1 MAAEK
6 LERILKLLAELLN
19 ASTPLT
25 AEELRHRIH
34 MYPDNLV
41 AFRKQFS
48 RDKAALKDMGVPLD
62 VISVGSSGK
71 SAEAYF
77 LDNKKY
83 YLPDLDLSDAELS
96 QLNYASNS
104 IHLIGELT
112 EEEALRKLG
121 GYSKQR
127 TDYSASASIGDFDIF
142 NRLFEALSEKKK
154 TSFSYSSKQRLV
166 EPYLLQFKG
175 EHWYLT
181 GREAGTDSVKS
192 FRTDRIKDLSIGGTS
207 DEYILPD
214 SLSGADFSYFS
225 YGDDDTVI
233 AKVLI
238 DKSHVKWVISNLDIS
253 VVLNEDGDGI
263 AEFVVKNYESFI
275 NRVLLLLDHA
285 EILEPDFLRQKLIE
299 RMKYLQNAHEDSNA

>member
-25 AEELRHRIH
+25 AEELRDRID
-34 MYPDNLV
+34 MYPDSLS
-41 AFRKQFS
+41 AFRRQFS
-48 RDKAALKDMGVPLD
+48 RDKVALKDMGVPLEI
-62 VISVGSSGK
+62 ISIGSSTK
-71 SAEAYF
+71 PTEAYF

-83 YLPDLDLSDAELS
+83 YLPDLDLTEAELS

-104 IHLIGELT
+104 IHLIGDLT

-121 GYSKQR
+121 GYSR
-127 TDYSASASIGDFDIF
+127 ERVDYGTSASAGDFDKF

-154 TSFSYSSKQRLV
+154 ASFAYASKQRMI

-175 EHWYLT
+175 EHWYVT
-181 GREAGTDSVKS
+181 GREVETDSVKS
-192 FRTDRIKDLSIGGTS
+192 FRTDRIQDLTIGGTS
-207 DEYILPD
+207 DEYVLPE
-214 SLSGADFSYFS
+214 SLSGADFTYFS
-225 YGDDDTVI
+225 YGDDDEVI

-238 DKSHVKWVISNLDIS
+238 DKSHVEWVKSNLDI
-253 VVLNEDGDGI
+253 LIAINADGDGI

-299 RMKYLQNAHEDSNA
+299 RIKYLKNTHEDCNA

>member
-19 ASTPLT
+19 ASAPQT
-25 AEELRHRIH
+25 AEELRRKIN

-83 YLPDLDLSDAELS
+83 YLPDLDLTDEELS

-104 IHLIGELT
+104 IHLLGELT

-121 GYSKQR
+121 GYSKQGV
-127 TDYSASASIGDFDIF
+127 DYGTSASIGDPDIF

-154 TSFSYSSKQRLV
+154 ASFSYSSKDRTL

-181 GREAGTDSVKS
+181 GREIETGSVKS
-192 FRTDRIKDLSIGGTS
+192 FRTDRIQDLSIGDTP
-207 DEYILPD
+207 DEYVLPD

-225 YGDDDTVI
+225 YGDDDEVI

-238 DKSHVKWVISNLDIS
+238 DKSHISWVKRNLDIP
-253 VVLNEDGDGI
+253 VTINTDGDGV
-263 AEFVVKNYESFI
+263 AAFTVKNYESFI

-285 EILEPDFLRQKLIE
+285 QILEPHFLKEKLIE
-299 RMKYLQNAHEDSNA
+299 RMKHLQNSYEENNA

>member
-25 AEELRHRIH
+25 AEELRHKVH
-34 MYPDNLV
+34 MCPDNLV

-48 RDKAALKDMGVPLD
+48 RDKAALKEMGVPLD

-83 YLPDLDLSDAELS
+83 YLPDLDLTDAELS

-121 GYSKQR
+121 GYTKQR
-127 TDYSASASIGDFDIF
+127 SDHSASASIGNFETFD
-142 NRLFEALSEKKK
+142 RLFQALSEKKK
-154 TSFSYSSKQRLV
+154 TSFSYASKQRLI

-181 GREAGTDSVKS
+181 GRETGTDSVKS
-192 FRTDRIKDLSIGGTS
+192 FRTDRITNLSIGDTS

-225 YGDDDTVI
+225 YGDDDEVI

-238 DKSHVKWVISNLDIS
+238 DNSHVKWVKSNLDVPVAI
-253 VVLNEDGDGI
+253 NADGDGI

-285 EILEPDFLRQKLIE
+285 EILEPDFLRQRLIE
-299 RMKYLQNAHEDSNA
+299 RLKNLQNTHEGSNA

>member
-25 AEELRHRIH
+25 AEELRNKID

-48 RDKAALKDMGVPLD
+48 RDKTALKEMGVPLD
-62 VISVGSSGK
+62 VISVGSSAK

-77 LDNKKY
+77 LDNKRY
-83 YLPDLDLSDAELS
+83 YLPDLDLTDAELS

-127 TDYSASASIGDFDIF
+127 VDYGASASIGDLDIF

-154 TSFSYSSKQRLV
+154 TSFSYASKERLI

-181 GREAGTDSVKS
+181 GREVETDSVKS
-192 FRTDRIKDLSIGGTS
+192 FRTDRIHDLFVGDTTE
-207 DEYILPD
+207 EYSLPD
-214 SLSGADFSYFS
+214 SVSGADFSYFS
-225 YGDDDTVI
+225 YGDDEEVV

-238 DKSHVKWVISNLDIS
+238 DKSHVQWVESNLDVPIA
-253 VVLNEDGDGI
+253 LNADGDGI

-275 NRVLLLLDHA
+275 SRVLLLLDHA
-285 EILEPDFLRQKLIE
+285 EILEPDFLRENLIE
-299 RMKYLQNAHEDSNA
+299 RMKHLQSSNEGSNA

>member
-25 AEELRHRIH
+25 AEELRTKID

-48 RDKAALKDMGVPLD
+48 RDKTALKEMGVPLD
-62 VISVGSSGK
+62 VISVGSSAK

-77 LDNKKY
+77 LDNKRY
-83 YLPDLDLSDAELS
+83 YLPELDLTDAELS

-127 TDYSASASIGDFDIF
+127 VDYGASASIGDLDIF

-154 TSFSYSSKQRLV
+154 TSFSYASKERLI

-181 GREAGTDSVKS
+181 GREVETDSVKS
-192 FRTDRIKDLSIGGTS
+192 FRTDRIHDLSVSDTS
-207 DEYILPD
+207 EEYSLPD

-225 YGDDDTVI
+225 YGDDDEVV

-238 DKSHVKWVISNLDIS
+238 DKSHVQWVESNLDVPIA
-253 VVLNEDGDGI
+253 LNADGDGI

-275 NRVLLLLDHA
+275 SRVLLLLDHA
-285 EILEPDFLRQKLIE
+285 EILEPDFLRENLIE
-299 RMKYLQNAHEDSNA
+299 RMKHLQSRNEGSNA

>member
-19 ASTPLT
+19 ASTPKT
-25 AEELRHRIH
+25 ADELRNKVN

-48 RDKAALKDMGVPLD
+48 RDKAALKEMGVPLE
-62 VISVGSSGK
+62 VISVGSSAN
-71 SAEAYF
+71 SADAYF

-83 YLPDLDLSDAELS
+83 YLPELDLTDEELS

-104 IHLIGELT
+104 IHLLADIT

-121 GYSKQR
+121 GYSNQEVE
-127 TDYSASASIGDFDIF
+127 YGASASIGDPDIF
-142 NRLFEALSEKKK
+142 NILFEALSQKKVI
-154 TSFSYSSKQRLV
+154 TFSYSSKQRHI
-166 EPYLLQFKG
+166 ESHLLQFKG

-181 GREAGTDSVKS
+181 GREIETDTVKS
-192 FRTDRIKDLSIGGTS
+192 FRTDRIEGIDIGDDANGFS
-207 DEYILPD
+207 LPD
-214 SLSGADFSYFS
+214 SLTGADFSHFS
-225 YGDDDTVI
+225 YGDDEQVI

-238 DKSHVKWVISNLDIS
+238 DKSHIEWFKNNLDVPVQI
-253 VVLNEDGDGI
+253 NHDGSGI
-263 AEFVVKNYESFI
+263 AEFIVKNYESFL

-285 EILEPDFLRQKLIE
+285 EILEPSFLREKLIE
-299 RMKYLQNAHEDSNA
+299 RMKRLIGYDGENDA

>member
-25 AEELRHRIH
+25 AEELRNRIH

-71 SAEAYF
+71 SAEAYV

-83 YLPDLDLSDAELS
+83 YLPDLNLSDAELS

-127 TDYSASASIGDFDIF
+127 SDYATSASIGDFDVF
-142 NRLFEALSEKKK
+142 DRLFEALSEKKT
-154 TSFSYSSKQRLV
+154 TSFSYASKQRLI

-181 GREAGTDSVKS
+181 GRETDTDSVKS
-192 FRTDRIKDLSIGGTS
+192 FRTDRINDLSIGDTS
-207 DEYILPD
+207 DEYVLPD

-225 YGDDDTVI
+225 YGDDDEVI

-238 DKSHVKWVISNLDIS
+238 DKSHVKWVKSNLDIS
-253 VVLNEDGDGI
+253 VVINPDGDGI

-275 NRVLLLLDHA
+275 SRVLLLLDHA

-299 RMKYLQNAHEDSNA
+299 RMKYLQNTYEDSNA

>member
-25 AEELRHRIH
+25 AEELRNRIH

-62 VISVGSSGK
+62 VVSVGASGK

-83 YLPDLDLSDAELS
+83 YLPDLGLSDPELS

-104 IHLIGELT
+104 IHLLGELT

-127 TDYSASASIGDFDIF
+127 ANYGASASIGDLEIF
-142 NRLFEALSEKKK
+142 NRLFEALSRKKR
-154 TSFSYSSKQRLV
+154 TSFSYASKQRII

-181 GREAGTDSVKS
+181 GKEIETDSVKS
-192 FRTDRIKDLSIGGTS
+192 FRTDRIMDLSIGDTS
-207 DEYILPD
+207 DQYVLPD
-214 SLSGADFSYFS
+214 SLSGADFSSFS
-225 YGDDDTVI
+225 YGDDDEVT

-238 DKSHVKWVISNLDIS
+238 DRSHVKWVKSNLDIS
-253 VVLNEDGDGI
+253 VAINADGDGI

-285 EILEPDFLRQKLIE
+285 EILEPDFLKQKLIE
-299 RMKYLQNAHEDSNA
+299 RMTYIRNTYEASNA

>member
-19 ASTPLT
+19 ASAPLT
-25 AEELRHRIH
+25 ADELRTKIG
-34 MYPDNLV
+34 MYPENLV

-48 RDKAALKDMGVPLD
+48 RDKAALKEMGVPLD
-62 VISVGSSGK
+62 VISVGSSAK

-77 LDNKKY
+77 LDNKRY
-83 YLPDLDLSDAELS
+83 YLPDLDLTDAELS

-121 GYSKQR
+121 GYSKQSV
-127 TDYSASASIGDFDIF
+127 DLSASASIGDVDTF
-142 NRLFEALSEKKK
+142 NRLFEALSQRKRA
-154 TSFSYSSKQRLV
+154 SFSYASKQRLI

-181 GREAGTDSVKS
+181 GREIETDSVKS
-192 FRTDRIKDLSIGGTS
+192 FRTDRISDLAIDDTFDGYS
-207 DEYILPD
+207 LPD
-214 SLSGADFSYFS
+214 SFSGADFSYFS
-225 YGDDDTVI
+225 YGDDDEVE

-238 DKSHVKWVISNLDIS
+238 DKSHVQWVESNLDVPIE
-253 VVLNEDGDGI
+253 LNENGDGI
-263 AEFVVKNYESFI
+263 AIFVVKNYESFI
-275 NRVLLLLDHA
+275 SRVLLLLDHA

-299 RMKYLQNAHEDSNA
+299 RLKRLQDSSEGSNA